1 MIRAIALEDEPPAL
15 AIIETF
21 CGRIDFIELEKTFTN
36 SAKARAY
43 LESHPADLLFLDI
56 NMPALTGIEFYK
68 SVPRQCMVIF
78 TTSFSEYA
86 VESYN
91 LNAVDYLLKPYTFSR
106 FYQAVEKARDRY
118 KGLQREEDP
127 EKEQYLVLKA
137 DYGLVKMALADILF
151 IEGLDNYLKI
161 HLQDQNPVV
170 VRMTMKALL
179 EKLPERHFIRVHRS
193 YIVPFRRIES
203 VRNKTIAVAGEE
215 IPIGAS
221 YEENFLSL
229 FRR

>member
-1 MIRAIALEDEPPAL
+1 MIRAIALDDEPPAL
-15 AIIETF
+15 EIIDTF
-21 CGRIDFIELEKTFTN
+21 CGRIDFVELEKTFTN
-36 SAKARAY
+36 SVRAHAY
-43 LESHPADLLFLDI
+43 VESHPVDLLFLDI

-68 SVPRQCMVIF
+68 SVPQQCMVIF

-118 KGLQREEDP
+118 KGLQRVEDP
-127 EKEQYLVLKA
+127 EKDPYLVLKA

-161 HLQDQNPVV
+161 HLQDQHPVV